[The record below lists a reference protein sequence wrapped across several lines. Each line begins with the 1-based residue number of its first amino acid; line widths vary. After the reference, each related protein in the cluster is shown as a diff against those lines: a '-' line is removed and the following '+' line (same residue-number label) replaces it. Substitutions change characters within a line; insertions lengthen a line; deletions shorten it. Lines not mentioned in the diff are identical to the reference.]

1 MQSNRP
7 FLFARPSTVVMTLL
21 ALSGLLN
28 QAQSALA
35 QQQKQQAPQPA
46 QQQKIPEP
54 DKTFPSGSSWTL
66 REINSKRLDPGI
78 EATLTIDSNNRGTG
92 ISGCNTWSSPLI
104 PVQGQRLAM
113 GAIALTKKACP
124 PALMAFEQNF
134 LLTLHSGPFWDI
146 DGSDLIIKT
155 PATTLRFSRGY

>member
-1 MQSNRP
+1 
-7 FLFARPSTVVMTLL
+7 MTLL
-21 ALSGLLN
+21 TLSGLHLY
-28 QAQSALA
+28 AHPAAA
-35 QQQKQQAPQPA
+35 QQKKPPAQQPA

-54 DKTFPSGSSWTL
+54 DKTFPTGSSWTL
-66 REINSKRLDPGI
+66 REINSKRIDPGI
-78 EATLTIDSNNRGTG
+78 EATLTIDGNNRGTG
-92 ISGCNTWSSPLI
+92 ISGCNTWASPLI

-124 PALMAFEQNF
+124 PAIMAFEQNF

-146 DGSDLIIKT
+146 EGSDLIVKT